1 MAIHFNQS
9 TVAPIVAADGVAR
22 QPLLNEQRVPGILF
36 ALDRLTVPPGGYKEL
51 AIAPGEL
58 AWFQMI
64 AGTAAIHTAGGGL
77 AVTTNHIGLLPP
89 GFAGTL
95 ASDPGATLLLA
106 SVPDAEKLDPSIG
119 ADPPPFRVIDWKDE
133 PLLQSEHDARK
144 RIYIVTPKMFG
155 TRAIRGE
162 MIIYPPGT
170 ECPVHHHRGGA
181 HFMFFLEGQGTC
193 YAGADQVMSVRP
205 GDVIYYYDL
214 EPHWVKGGT
223 EGDLIFSEFF
233 VPSAVATVWADP
245 AKVCTWIPAGLNYRG
260 GRASRLI
267 EKHAH
272 SHLADV

>member
-22 QPLLNEQRVPGILF
+22 QPLLNERRVPGVLF
-36 ALDRLTVPPGGYKEL
+36 ALDRLTIPPGGHKEL

-64 AGTAAIHTAGGGL
+64 AGTAAIHTAGSAL
-77 AVTTNHIGLLPP
+77 AVTANHIGLLPP

-95 ASDPGATLLLA
+95 VSDAGATLLLA

-119 ADPPPFRVIDWKDE
+119 VDPPPFRVIDWKDE
-133 PLLQSEHDARK
+133 PLLQLQGPRPEAHLYRDPEDVWDPRHPRRNDHLSVRHR
-144 RIYIVTPKMFG
+144 V
-155 TRAIRGE
+155 
-162 MIIYPPGT
+162 PGASS
-170 ECPVHHHRGGA
+170 PGRRSFH
-181 HFMFFLEGQGTC
+181 FFLAGQGTC
-193 YAGADQVMSVRP
+193 YAGADQIMSVRP
-205 GDVIYYYDL
+205 GDVVYYHDL

-223 EGDLIFSEFF
+223 DGDLDIFGVFCAERGCDRVGRPCEGMHVDSDRAE
-233 VPSAVATVWADP
+233 PSRWPSVST
-245 AKVCTWIPAGLNYRG
+245 
-260 GRASRLI
+260 I